1 MEINESMEIAQTNI
15 SECINY
21 LCNLKLQLVNGRMI
35 KVEEEIKVEDI
46 NENKEITEI
55 KNEMVDETLVQRN
68 MKEIL
73 SEVCNLQLEISNGR
87 AKKKLR

>member
-1 MEINESMEIAQTNI
+1 MEINKSVEKTQTDI

-21 LCNLKLQLVNGRMI
+21 LCNLKLQLVNGRMV
-35 KVEEEIKVEDI
+35 KVEEETKLEDI
-46 NENKEITEI
+46 NEN
-55 KNEMVDETLVQRN
+55 NESKIEMIDKTLVQKN